1 MELTLG
7 MYHSFGNDYL
17 VYDCMKNSYELKPED
32 IRNICNRQFG
42 AGSDGILVGP
52 VQIFGKLGVKIY
64 NPDGSEAAISGN
76 GICIFA
82 KYLKDA
88 GYVVKKEFV
97 LQTQSR
103 QVLVRYQNEE
113 GKEMTISMG
122 RLYCGQTE
130 PLEKEAKPSEIAK
143 EKSEHVPVDYQ
154 GKTYEGTCVWMGNL
168 HCIIPMEEISREAV
182 CEIGAKLE
190 KSERFPDGINTQII
204 RIADKNNI
212 YTEVYERGAGYTLAS
227 GSSCC
232 AAAGVAYRLGLTEPC
247 VYVHMAGGTLT
258 VRVDEEMNASM
269 TGSAECIGKI
279 TLSDEFLRKYQI
291 MAE

>member
-7 MYHSFGNDYL
+7 MYQSFGNDYL
-17 VYDCMKNSYELKPED
+17 IYDCVKNNYELKPED
-32 IRNICNRQFG
+32 VRSICNRQFG

-52 VQIFGKLGVKIY
+52 LQMFGKMGVKIY

-88 GYVVKKEFV
+88 GHVVKKEFV
-97 LQTQSR
+97 LQTASR
-103 QVLVRYQNEE
+103 EVAVRYHNEE
-113 GKEMTISMG
+113 AKEMTISMG
-122 RLYCGQTE
+122 RLYYGQTE
-130 PLEKEAKPSEIAK
+130 QEGIKGSVRSEY
-143 EKSEHVPVDYQ
+143 VPVELGGRTYQ
-154 GKTYEGTCVWMGNL
+154 GTCVWMGNL
-168 HCIIPMEEISREAV
+168 HCIIPMEDISREKV
-182 CEIGAKLE
+182 CEIGARLD
-190 KSERFPDGINTQII
+190 KSERFLDGINTQII

-247 VYVHMAGGTLT
+247 VYVHMPGGTLT
-258 VRVDEEMNASM
+258 VRVDEDMSAHM
-269 TGSAECIGKI
+269 TGSAECIGWI
-279 TLSDEFLRKYQI
+279 TLSDEFLRKHQI
-291 MAE
+291 MV

>member
-1 MELTLG
+1 MELTLS
-7 MYHSFGNDYL
+7 MYQSFGNDYL
-17 VYDCMKNSYELKPED
+17 IYDCLKNDYELKPED
-32 IRNICNRQFG
+32 IRHICHRQFG

-52 VQIFGKLGVKIY
+52 LQIFGKMGVKIY
-64 NPDGSEAAISGN
+64 NPDGGEAAISGN

-103 QVLVRYQNEE
+103 EVTVRYHNEE
-113 GKEMTISMG
+113 AKEMTISMG
-122 RLYCGQTE
+122 KLYCGQT
-130 PLEKEAKPSEIAK
+130 KPVEEGADQT
-143 EKSEHVPVDYQ
+143 KSEQVPVV
-154 GKTYEGTCVWMGNL
+154 YEGESYCGTCVWMGNL
-168 HCIIPMEEISREAV
+168 HCIIPMKEISKEAV
-182 CEIGAKLE
+182 CKIGAELE
-190 KSERFPDGINTQII
+190 KSGRFPDGINTQII

-232 AAAGVAYRLGLTEPC
+232 AAAGVAYQLGLTDPC
-247 VYVHMAGGTLT
+247 VYVHMPGGVLT
-258 VRVDEEMNASM
+258 VKVDENMNAHM
-269 TGSAECIGKI
+269 TGSADYIGRM

-291 MAE
+291 G

>member
-7 MYHSFGNDYL
+7 MYQSFGNDYL
-17 VYDCMKNSYELKPED
+17 IYDCLKNKYELKPED

-52 VQIFGKLGVKIY
+52 VQIFGKMGVKIY

-97 LQTQSR
+97 LQTASR
-103 QVLVRYQNEE
+103 EVTVRYHNEE
-113 GKEMTISMG
+113 AKEMTISMG
-122 RLYCGQTE
+122 KLYCGQTE
-130 PLEKEAKPSEIAK
+130 AGQAA
-143 EKSEHVPVDYQ
+143 EKSSEGTKSDHVPVDYN
-154 GKTYEGTCVWMGNL
+154 GKQYQGTCVWMGNL
-168 HCIIPMEEISREAV
+168 HCIIPMEEISKEAV

-204 RIADKNNI
+204 KIVDKNNI
-212 YTEVYERGAGYTLAS
+212 YTEVYERGAGYTLATGS
-227 GSSCC
+227 GCC
-232 AAAGVAYRLGLTEPC
+232 AAAGVAYQLGLTDPC
-247 VYVHMAGGTLT
+247 VYVHMPGGTLT
-258 VRVDEEMNASM
+258 VRVDDEMNAHM
-269 TGSAECIGKI
+269 TGSADCIGRI

-291 MAE
+291 MTE

>member
-7 MYHSFGNDYL
+7 MYQSFGNDYL
-17 VYDCMKNSYELKPED
+17 VYDVRKNNCELKPGD
-32 IRNICNRQFG
+32 IRCICDRKFG

-52 VQIFGKLGVKIY
+52 VQMFGKMGLRIF

-76 GICIFA
+76 GILIFA

-103 QVLVRYQNEE
+103 PVTVRYLNEE
-113 GKEMTISMG
+113 AREMTISMG
-122 RLYCGQTE
+122 KLYCGQT
-130 PLEKEAKPSEIAK
+130 KPEGG
-143 EKSEHVPVDYQ
+143 ERTERVPVTYK
-154 GKTYEGTCVWMGNL
+154 GKSYEGTCVWMGNL

-182 CEIGAKLE
+182 CEIGAALVA
-190 KSERFPDGINTQII
+190 SERFPDGINTQIMHVED
-204 RIADKNNI
+204 RNTI

-232 AAAGVAYRLGLTEPC
+232 AAAGVAYQLGLTDPC
-247 VYVHMAGGTLT
+247 VYVHMPGGTMA
-258 VRVDEEMNASM
+258 VRMSEDMSADM
-269 TGSAECIGKI
+269 TGCADCIGKI
-279 TLSDEFLRKYQI
+279 TLSDEFLRRYQI

>member
-7 MYHSFGNDYL
+7 MYQSFGNDYL
-17 VYDCMKNSYELKPED
+17 IYDCLKNKYELKPED

-52 VQIFGKLGVKIY
+52 TQIFGKMGVKIY

-97 LQTQSR
+97 LQTASR
-103 QVLVRYQNEE
+103 EVTVRYHNEE
-113 GKEMTISMG
+113 AKEMTISMG
-122 RLYCGQTE
+122 KLYCGQTE
-130 PLEKEAKPSEIAK
+130 ASGSA
-143 EKSEHVPVDYQ
+143 KSEHVPVEYQ
-154 GKTYEGTCVWMGNL
+154 GKQYEGTCVWMGNL
-168 HCIIPMEEISREAV
+168 HCIIPMEEISKAAV

-204 RIADKNNI
+204 RVADKNHI
-212 YTEVYERGAGYTLAS
+212 YTEVYERGAGYTLATGS
-227 GSSCC
+227 GCC
-232 AAAGVAYRLGLTEPC
+232 AAAGVAYQLGLTDPC
-247 VYVHMAGGTLT
+247 VYVHMPGGTLT
-258 VRVDEEMNASM
+258 VKVDEDMNAHI
-269 TGSAECIGKI
+269 TGSADCIGRI

>member
-7 MYHSFGNDYL
+7 MYQSFGNDYL
-17 VYDCMKNSYELKPED
+17 IYDCLKNKYELKPED

-52 VQIFGKLGVKIY
+52 MQIFGKMGVKIF

-97 LQTQSR
+97 LQTASR
-103 QVLVRYQNEE
+103 EVTVRYHNEE
-113 GKEMTISMG
+113 AKEMTISMG
-122 RLYCGQTE
+122 KLYCGQTE
-130 PLEKEAKPSEIAK
+130 AGVESSGST
-143 EKSEHVPVDYQ
+143 KSEHVPVSYDGKQYQ
-154 GKTYEGTCVWMGNL
+154 GTCVWMGNL
-168 HCIIPMEEISREAV
+168 HCIIPMEEISKKSV
-182 CEIGAKLE
+182 CEIGRELE

-232 AAAGVAYRLGLTEPC
+232 AAAGVAYQLGLTDPC
-247 VYVHMAGGTLT
+247 VYVHMPGGTLT
-258 VRVDEEMNASM
+258 VRVDEEMNAHM
-269 TGSAECIGKI
+269 TGSADCIGRI

>member
-17 VYDCMKNSYELKPED
+17 VYDCLKNEYELKPED
-32 IRNICNRQFG
+32 IRSICNRQFG

-52 VQIFGKLGVKIY
+52 VQIFGKMGVKIY

-76 GICIFA
+76 GLFIFA

-103 QVLVRYQNEE
+103 EVSVHYHNEE

-122 RLYCGQTE
+122 RLYCGQTSPAHE
-130 PLEKEAKPSEIAK
+130 TK
-143 EKSEHVPVDYQ
+143 KSERVAIDDN
-154 GKTYEGTCVWMGNL
+154 GASYEGTCVWMGNL
-168 HCIIPMEEISREAV
+168 HCIIPMEQISKETV
-182 CEIGAKLE
+182 CRIGASLE
-190 KSERFPDGINTQII
+190 HSERFPDGINTQII

-232 AAAGVAYRLGLTEPC
+232 AAAGVAYQLGLTDPC
-247 VYVHMAGGTLT
+247 VYVHMPGGTMT
-258 VRVDEEMNASM
+258 VRVGEEMNASM
-269 TGSAECIGKI
+269 TGAAECIGRI

-291 MAE
+291 MVR

>member
-17 VYDCMKNSYELKPED
+17 VYDCLKNNYELKPED
-32 IRNICNRQFG
+32 IKNICNRQFG

-52 VQIFGKLGVKIY
+52 VQIFGKMGVKIY

-76 GICIFA
+76 GLCIFA

-103 QVLVRYQNEE
+103 AVSVHYHNEE

-122 RLYCGQTE
+122 KLYCGQTS
-130 PLEKEAKPSEIAK
+130 PEAKTK
-143 EKSEHVPVDYQ
+143 ENERIPITYG
-154 GKTYEGTCVWMGNL
+154 GKQYEGTCVWMGNL
-168 HCIIPMEEISREAV
+168 HCIIPMDEISKEAV
-182 CEIGAKLE
+182 CTIGAELE
-190 KSERFPDGINTQII
+190 KSGRFPDGINTQII
-204 RIADKNNI
+204 KIGDKNHI
-212 YTEVYERGAGYTLAS
+212 DTEVYERGAGYTLAS

-232 AAAGVAYRLGLTEPC
+232 AAAGVAYQLGLTDPC
-247 VYVHMAGGTLT
+247 VYVHMPGGTLT
-258 VRVDEEMNASM
+258 VRVDEEMNACM
-269 TGSAECIGKI
+269 TGTAECIGRI

-291 MAE
+291 MAEG

>member
-1 MELTLG
+1 MELTMG

-17 VYDCMKNSYELKPED
+17 VYDCLKNNYELKPED

-42 AGSDGILVGP
+42 AGSDGVLVGP
-52 VQIFGKLGVKIY
+52 VQMFGKTGVKIY

-103 QVLVRYQNEE
+103 EVSVRYQNEE

-122 RLYCGQTE
+122 RLYCGQTDRY
-130 PLEKEAKPSEIAK
+130 AG
-143 EKSEHVPVDYQ
+143 KSEPVAIPYQ
-154 GKTYEGTCVWMGNL
+154 GKTYQGTCVWMGNL

-182 CEIGAKLE
+182 CKIGAELE

-232 AAAGVAYRLGLTEPC
+232 AAAGVAYQLGLTDPC
-247 VYVHMAGGTLT
+247 VFVHMPGGTLT
-258 VRVDEEMNASM
+258 VRMDEEMNASL
-269 TGSAECIGKI
+269 TGSAECIGRI

-291 MAE
+291 MTE

>member
-1 MELTLG
+1 MELTLA
-7 MYHSFGNDYL
+7 MYQSFGNDYL
-17 VYDCMKNSYELKPED
+17 IYDCMKNNNYELKPED
-32 IRNICNRQFG
+32 IRSICDRRFG

-52 VQIFGKLGVKIY
+52 TQIFGKMGVKIY

-76 GICIFA
+76 GLCIFA

-88 GYVVKKEFV
+88 GYVVKKEFT

-103 QVLVRYQNEE
+103 PVTVRYHNEE
-113 GKEMTISMG
+113 AKEMTISMG
-122 RLYCGQTE
+122 KLYCGQTE
-130 PLEKEAKPSEIAK
+130 MTKREGEPEGG
-143 EKSEHVPVDYQ
+143 KSDQVPVIYE
-154 GKTYEGTCVWMGNL
+154 GREYEGTCVWMGNL

-182 CEIGAKLE
+182 SRIGQELE

-232 AAAGVAYRLGLTEPC
+232 AAAGVAYQLGLTDPC
-247 VYVHMAGGTLT
+247 VYVHMPGGTLT
-258 VRVDEEMNASM
+258 VRVDEDMSAHM
-269 TGSAECIGKI
+269 TGSAECIGRI
-279 TLSDEFLRKYQI
+279 ILSDEFLRRHQI
-291 MAE
+291 MVEN

>member
-1 MELTLG
+1 MEMTLG
-7 MYHSFGNDYL
+7 MYQSFGNDYL

-32 IRNICNRQFG
+32 IRNICNRRFG
-42 AGSDGILVGP
+42 VGSDGILVGP
-52 VQIFGKLGVKIY
+52 VQIFGKMGVKIY

-76 GICIFA
+76 GLCIFA

-88 GYVVKKEFV
+88 GYVVKKELV

-103 QVLVRYQNEE
+103 EVTVRYHDEE
-113 GKEMTISMG
+113 AREVTISMG
-122 RLYCGQTE
+122 RLYCGQTQPVQE
-130 PLEKEAKPSEIAK
+130 TGADAA
-143 EKSEHVPVDYQ
+143 EKSEQVPV
-154 GKTYEGTCVWMGNL
+154 TYAGEQYCGTCVWMGNL
-168 HCIIPMEEISREAV
+168 HCIIPMKEISREAV
-182 CEIGAKLE
+182 CKIGAELE

-232 AAAGVAYRLGLTEPC
+232 AAAGVAYQLGLTDPC
-247 VYVHMAGGTLT
+247 VYVHMPGGVLT
-258 VRVDEEMNASM
+258 VRVDEHMNAQM
-269 TGSAECIGKI
+269 TGSAACIGRM

-291 MAE
+291 MADGH